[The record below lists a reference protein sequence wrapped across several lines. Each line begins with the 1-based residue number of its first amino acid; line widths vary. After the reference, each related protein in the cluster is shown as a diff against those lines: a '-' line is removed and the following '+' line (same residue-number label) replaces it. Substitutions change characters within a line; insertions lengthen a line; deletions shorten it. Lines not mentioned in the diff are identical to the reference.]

1 MGKRSQAHCKIQIS
15 PCFTF
20 KAELTNKT
28 ELYTKTLITLSD
40 PAHTIVQ
47 VCCRCRKG
55 SGIGLGEHEVPSLT
69 ARWRVYTPKPC
80 A

>member
-28 ELYTKTLITLSD
+28 ELCMNILIM
-40 PAHTIVQ
+40 
-47 VCCRCRKG
+47 
-55 SGIGLGEHEVPSLT
+55 
-69 ARWRVYTPKPC
+69 
-80 A
+80 